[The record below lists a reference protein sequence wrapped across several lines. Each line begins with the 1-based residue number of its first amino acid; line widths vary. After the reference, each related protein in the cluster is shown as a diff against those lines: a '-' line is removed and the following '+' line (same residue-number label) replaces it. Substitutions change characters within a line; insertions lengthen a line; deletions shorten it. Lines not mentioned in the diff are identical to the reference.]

1 MTIFYDKY
9 VNGPKQKTTTIQR
22 SRFKIF
28 AIPGIR
34 TRVNLKAIEATHNEQ
49 LNQAI

>member
-1 MTIFYDKY
+1 MDQ
-9 VNGPKQKTTTIQR
+9 NRRQQQ
-22 SRFKIF
+22 FKEF
-28 AIPGIR
+28 ARPGIR